1 LIHVTNLNNDFYSF
15 DPIRL
20 RLTGER
26 SGKSFRMGD
35 ELSIIVSRV
44 DLDDRKIDFELAGA
58 NASSEGGAPK
68 KRAKKPS
75 KKGPAKSADG
85 RSAPRSRKPKR
96 PVRKRDV
103 VADDKKPAAKK
114 AIKDPFSGPKTTKE
128 KFMDGLKK
136 AAKKLKK
143 PKKKKSKK

>member
-1 LIHVTNLNNDFYSF
+1 LNNDFYSF

-26 SGKSFRMGD
+26 SGKSYRMGD
-35 ELSIIVSRV
+35 ELTIIVSRV

-58 NASSEGGAPK
+58 NASTAGGAPK
-68 KRAKKPS
+68 KRTKKPS

-114 AIKDPFSGPKTTKE
+114 AIKDPFSKPKTAKE